1 MDRRHFLIAAIVAP
15 VLAPA
20 SRMRVSAAAD
30 GGKVPGRLRRLTERG
45 LGDNRATFMPD
56 SKTLLFASRRSGRSQ
71 IWAIGRDGSLPRQIH
86 HSQSNDY
93 GRVAPSAD
101 GSRLCLSSDRSGQN
115 VVYVLD
121 LASGG
126 ITPVSDP
133 TYWSFGPSWS
143 SRDLIAFFSR
153 RGGNV
158 INIWTV
164 HPDGSQAQQIT
175 NQPGES
181 RQPWWSPDGSTLAF
195 SANHGTSAFAVWLAN
210 TDGSQM
216 RAITQ
221 RGSFDQPFWSPDGNK
236 IAVSAKIEE
245 PHYRIYIMNADG
257 SDPVPVSQPPDID
270 NVHPAWSPDG
280 HSIVFTSGTETD
292 GALYVFDLT

>member
-1 MDRRHFLIAAIVAP
+1 MDRRHFLTAAIVAP

-30 GGKVPGRLRRLTERG
+30 GGMVRGRLRRLTERG

-56 SKTLLFASRRSGRSQ
+56 GKTLLFASKRSGRSQ
-71 IWAIGRDGSLPRQIH
+71 IWVMDRDGSLPRQIH
-86 HSQSNDY
+86 RSQSNDY

-121 LASGG
+121 LAGGG

-133 TYWSFGPSWS
+133 AYWSFGPSWS

-153 RGGNV
+153 KGGNV
-158 INIWTV
+158 INIWAV
-164 HPDGSQAQQIT
+164 HPDGSQARQIT

-181 RQPWWSPDGSTLAF
+181 RQPWWSPDGFTLAF
-195 SANHGTSAFAVWLAN
+195 SANHGAVAFAVWLAN

-257 SDPVPVSQPPDID
+257 SDPAPIGQPPDID

-292 GALYVFDLT
+292 GALYIFDLT